1 MNKKLTSI
9 AHFTSYLPKAC
20 GVATYAAAL
29 RKTMATANPDLKDF
43 VVAIDDTKEGYR
55 YGSSIKYHFW
65 DKDVEGYKK
74 AAEIINRSDAQI
86 VDIQHEFGLYG
97 SKVNP
102 STLGQDDGK
111 NFLAFLNALEKPA
124 ITTLHMVYK
133 NPPANHKKVVQEICD
148 KSLRIVVL
156 AEVAKKLLVNQ
167 YQVLPRKIEVI
178 KHGAPN
184 VPKYSTGFFKEMVG
198 FNKEEILVSSFGLVR
213 PKKGYEYLIEAIAA
227 VKKKYPNIK
236 LLIAGRAHPQR
247 SPEYYKLLKDKV
259 KELKLSDNV
268 VFVNKFIDYSE
279 LLNYLMATNV
289 FVAPFTVME
298 QVSSGTLIYAMAAG
312 RACISTP
319 FDYAKEALA
328 DKRGI
333 LVPPCNSKDLANKIV
348 YLIKH
353 PKVRHRMEN
362 ESYKYARQQ
371 TWSKTAKKYLSLFS
385 SVADKNH
392 EQK

>member
-1 MNKKLTSI
+1 
-9 AHFTSYLPKAC
+9 
-20 GVATYAAAL
+20 
-29 RKTMATANPDLKDF
+29 
-43 VVAIDDTKEGYR
+43 
-55 YGSSIKYHFW
+55 
-65 DKDVEGYKK
+65 
-74 AAEIINRSDAQI
+74 
-86 VDIQHEFGLYG
+86 
-97 SKVNP
+97 
-102 STLGQDDGK
+102 
-111 NFLAFLNALEKPA
+111 
-124 ITTLHMVYK
+124 MVYK